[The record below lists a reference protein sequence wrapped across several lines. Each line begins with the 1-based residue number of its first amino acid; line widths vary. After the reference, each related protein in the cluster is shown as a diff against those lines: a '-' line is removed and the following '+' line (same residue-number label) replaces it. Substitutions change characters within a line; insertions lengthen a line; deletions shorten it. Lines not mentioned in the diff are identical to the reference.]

1 MKNSIQFINHASI
14 LISNEKKSILTDPW
28 YSGSS
33 FDDGWELLFQ
43 NKKIDI
49 ENILKKVNYI
59 WISHEHPDHFSIK
72 FLIDYEK
79 IIKQKK
85 ITFLFQKS
93 KDQRV
98 ISYLKLKNFKCIELE
113 DNKTFLI
120 DKNFNVKVVK
130 CDFYDS
136 ALIVHL
142 DNKKIINLNDCPL
155 KTKSEILN
163 FKKRHGEFDFLFT
176 QFSYAAWKGGKNN
189 LNWRKFAAAEKIQ
202 TLKYQS
208 EILNS
213 KFTIPFAS
221 FIKFCDN
228 YNFYLNDSINSP
240 ESIIKE
246 CKNISSN
253 ILFLKPYQI
262 LDLDN
267 PKIENKGY
275 EFWNSIYNDKS
286 NFNVNKNIKKFNL
299 ETLQEAFD
307 LYQKRIFT
315 KNSKYLIKFLSKI
328 KFLNFFQPII
338 IELRDLQINVKVDLT
353 NKIFEK
359 VNDKSDIEMNSKSL
373 YLIFMQDFGFDTLTV
388 NGCFE
393 EKKKNSFSKMSKIFA
408 IGSLNNLGF
417 NLNTSIV
424 FKISLIYLFLKKLFY
439 VKKKLE

>member
-14 LISNEKKSILTDPW
+14 LISNGKKSILTDPW

-43 NKKIDI
+43 NEKIDI

-72 FLIDYEK
+72 FLTDYDK

-85 ITFLFQKS
+85 IIFLFQQS

-98 ISYLKLKNFKCIELE
+98 VSYLKSKNFNCVELK
-113 DNKTFLI
+113 DNKPFLV
-120 DKNFNVKVVK
+120 DKNFSVKIVK

-163 FKKRHGEFDFLFT
+163 FKKRHGECDFLFT

-189 LNWRKFAAAEKIQ
+189 LNWRKFAAAEKIR

-228 YNFYLNDSINSP
+228 YNFYLNDSVNSP
-240 ESIIKE
+240 HSIVKE

-262 LDLDN
+262 LNLDN

-275 EFWNSIYNDKS
+275 EFWKNIYSDKS
-286 NFNVNKNIKKFNL
+286 NFYVNKSIKKFNF
-299 ETLQEAFD
+299 ESLQKAFD
-307 LYQKRIFT
+307 VYQKRIFT
-315 KNSKYLIKFLSKI
+315 KNSKYLIKLISKF
-328 KFLNFFQPII
+328 KFLNFFQSII
-338 IELRDLQINVKVDLT
+338 IELRDLRINVKVDLVNT
-353 NKIFEK
+353 IFEK
-359 VNDKSDIEMNSKSL
+359 VNDKPDIEMNSKSL

-393 EKKKNSFSKMSKIFA
+393 EKRKKSFLKMSKTLA
-408 IGSLNNLGF
+408 IGNLNNLGF
-417 NLNTSIV
+417 NLNLSI
-424 FKISLIYLFLKKLFY
+424 FFNIFLINLFLKKLLY
-439 VKKKLE
+439 VNKKL